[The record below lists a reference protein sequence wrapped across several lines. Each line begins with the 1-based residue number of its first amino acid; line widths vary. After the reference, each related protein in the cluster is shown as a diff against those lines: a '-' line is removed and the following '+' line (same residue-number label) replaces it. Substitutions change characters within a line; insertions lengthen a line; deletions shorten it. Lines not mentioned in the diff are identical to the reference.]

1 MKLVPKMVIV
11 MMVLIMIIL
20 VTITTTI
27 GGVQQERTIEISEW
41 KLKWTSMNDL
51 TVTAHNIS
59 LEQQEGWIV
68 SDSNESISPDKT
80 SEFIWYKIELPE
92 MIWNIPSL
100 YISEYY
106 GKYVIVRTDSAMIYE
121 SEHMNDN
128 IVNKIILPLERS
140 NSNETLYIGVE
151 TNKDTIGTLILG
163 NYSDLLSV
171 YVKQGLI
178 DVILGSSFIFISMV
192 MLICS
197 FFLRKEFLAMW
208 VSLAI
213 IIFST
218 SVLMLTYS
226 SYMYTLFGQ
235 HEEFFIIVFDCALF
249 ILLPSLT
256 FFFEV
261 IFGSGYRSV
270 LKYFCKFQVG
280 YSVVCFIL
288 MLMNFL
294 FINKF
299 YVIYYFVSAQMLG
312 YTIIIQCILLVFSS
326 IVYIVKKNKDA
337 LILSIGFTLFA
348 GTALFEMIQFYA
360 RSGDYNFIAWKWGVV
375 SFIVSLIAI
384 SGRKFTDNHD
394 QIVQYSKELELIN
407 NELQRS
413 EKLEIISELAASVAH
428 EVRNPLQVTRGFL
441 QLLTERYEQEQA
453 QMYLIM
459 ALDELDCASNIITD
473 FLTFAKPDFDQIT
486 ELNIYDEL
494 THIESILIPLANLS
508 DGVVSMDIPHD
519 LSIMGNSSKFKQA
532 LINLI
537 KNSIEAWNG
546 RGIIRI
552 WAYKNN
558 SIVTVHIEDNGVGMD
573 QEELTRL
580 GAPYFSNKT
589 KGTGLGLMVSF
600 RIIEAMQ
607 GEIQYKSQKGAG
619 TEAIITFPSSK

>member
-1 MKLVPKMVIV
+1 M
-11 MMVLIMIIL
+11 
-20 VTITTTI
+20 
-27 GGVQQERTIEISEW
+27 
-41 KLKWTSMNDL
+41 
-51 TVTAHNIS
+51 
-59 LEQQEGWIV
+59 
-68 SDSNESISPDKT
+68 
-80 SEFIWYKIELPE
+80 
-92 MIWNIPSL
+92 
-100 YISEYY
+100 
-106 GKYVIVRTDSAMIYE
+106 
-121 SEHMNDN
+121 
-128 IVNKIILPLERS
+128 
-140 NSNETLYIGVE
+140 
-151 TNKDTIGTLILG
+151 
-163 NYSDLLSV
+163 
-171 YVKQGLI
+171 
-178 DVILGSSFIFISMV
+178 
-192 MLICS
+192 
-197 FFLRKEFLAMW
+197 
-208 VSLAI
+208 
-213 IIFST
+213 
-218 SVLMLTYS
+218 
-226 SYMYTLFGQ
+226 
-235 HEEFFIIVFDCALF
+235 
-249 ILLPSLT
+249 
-256 FFFEV
+256 
-261 IFGSGYRSV
+261 
-270 LKYFCKFQVG
+270 
-280 YSVVCFIL
+280 
-288 MLMNFL
+288 
-294 FINKF
+294 
-299 YVIYYFVSAQMLG
+299 
-312 YTIIIQCILLVFSS
+312 
-326 IVYIVKKNKDA
+326 KKNKDA